1 MKIAILDDY
10 QDAVRKLDCFRLL
23 DGHDVHVLN
32 DAVTDIDALAGR
44 IGDVEALVLIRER
57 TPVSRALLHKLPNL
71 RFIAQTGKASAHID
85 LDAATALGIL
95 VTESRFSGV
104 ATAELVWG
112 LIIAASRRIPQ
123 YAANLKAGIW
133 QKSGLEG
140 FDAPFGHGLGVAL
153 EGRTLGIWG
162 YGRIGRRLAQY
173 ATAFGMPVLVWS
185 RPDSLALAAEHGH
198 QLAADARD
206 LFARADVLTLQV
218 RQNAETRGIV
228 TLDHLL
234 AMKPDSLFVN
244 TSRAGLVQPGALA
257 EALSCGRPGLAAL
270 DVFDEEPV
278 VDNTFLQMPNVV
290 CTPHLGYVQKENY
303 ETLFDAAFRDVL
315 AWEAGTPRNLVNPE
329 ALALQCA
336 LVATRFRET
345 RS

>member
-23 DGHDVHVLN
+23 DGHDVRVLN
-32 DAVTDIDALAGR
+32 STRKDVDALVGG
-44 IGDVEALVLIRER
+44 IGDAQALVLIRER
-57 TPVSRALLHKLPNL
+57 TLVTRTLLQKLPTL
-71 RFIAQTGKASAHID
+71 RFIAQTGKASTHID
-85 LDAATALGIL
+85 LDAATELGIP

-123 YAANLKAGIW
+123 YAANLKAGLW
-133 QKSGLEG
+133 QRSGLEG
-140 FDAPFGHGLGVAL
+140 VDAPLGHGLGVAL
-153 EGRTLGIWG
+153 EHRTLGIWG

-173 ATAFGMPVLVWS
+173 ATAFGMQVLVWS
-185 RPDSLALAAEHGH
+185 RPDSLALAARHGH
-198 QLAADARD
+198 LLAANALD

-218 RQNAETRGIV
+218 RANAETRGMV
-228 TLDHLL
+228 TLDHLS
-234 AMKPDSLFVN
+234 AMKPSALFVN
-244 TSRAGLVQPGALA
+244 TSRASLVQRGALA
-257 EALSCGRPGLAAL
+257 DALSRGRPGLAAL

-278 VDNTFLQMPNVV
+278 VSDAFLHMPNVV

-315 AWEAGTPRNLVNPE
+315 AWHAGTPRNVVNSD
-329 ALALQCA
+329 AL
-336 LVATRFRET
+336 TRQR
-345 RS
+345 